1 MQKWGAAA
9 PGASPGKPPPSQP
22 LRLQTLRDTHETL
35 HSGFPP
41 WTTASHQKNPAG
53 ERGREAKPLVLPTP
67 GLGGKR
73 GGCGELSPPTGGA
86 MSFPGALRPLEDP
99 SEAAAEQEAELLRE
113 EHPGDLGE
121 GALGLAAQVQQRGP
135 QERDAEAE
143 AEENAPI
150 SEGGLQ
156 VPPEPRRHP
165 LVPPHPRAA
174 ERGRPRRCGSGAARP
189 RSRCS
194 LGPGPAAALAPAFAG
209 CDSGARGTAPATG
222 SASGTGNRRRLP
234 GPGLRRTGPGRSPL
248 AIPARTPLQRSPLG
262 GWKEPESITTPVSPQ
277 RLPKSRAA
285 PTHDPA
291 AWSTPQGTNDTRL
304 QPL

>member
-1 MQKWGAAA
+1 M
-9 PGASPGKPPPSQP
+9 
-22 LRLQTLRDTHETL
+22 
-35 HSGFPP
+35 
-41 WTTASHQKNPAG
+41 
-53 ERGREAKPLVLPTP
+53 LPTP
-67 GLGGKR
+67 GPGGKR

-86 MSFPGALRPLEDP
+86 MSLPGALRPLEDP

-209 CDSGARGTAPATG
+209 CGSGARGTAPATG

-234 GPGLRRTGPGRSPL
+234 GPGLRRAGPGRSPL
-248 AIPARTPLQRSPLG
+248 GSPGGLRSSAALWGAGRSPRASPPRYPRSAFPKVGQPPPTTPLRGPHLRAQTTLGCSHPDATAERGSPEIPFLY
-262 GWKEPESITTPVSPQ
+262 S
-277 RLPKSRAA
+277 LPY
-285 PTHDPA
+285 P
-291 AWSTPQGTNDTRL
+291 
-304 QPL
+304 